1 MVNEKQLFKIML
13 LSKTSN
19 SSLKIREQELL
30 LQQYRKGDEISVLNS
45 AILQVYRGVVQLSR
59 IQPDGRE
66 IISGWVTAN
75 GVFGNI
81 AENTSLDR
89 AVALGDVYVKRYS
102 AHDVARSPLL
112 ARQFLAQFSDR
123 LLKSQQLLTI
133 IATSKVED
141 RLKNLL
147 SLLKQEIG
155 QSVEDGIR
163 LPVRFTHQHLAEAIH
178 TTRVTVTRILGD
190 FQEQNLVYFDR
201 DRHII
206 IQGLSGSDVL

>member
-1 MVNEKQLFKIML
+1 ML
-13 LSKTSN
+13 LSQASS
-19 SSLKIREQELL
+19 SSLKTREKELL
-30 LQQYRKGDEISVLNS
+30 LQHYRKGDEIYVQNS
-45 AILQVYRGVVQLSR
+45 QIWQVYRGVVQLSR
-59 IQPDGRE
+59 IQPDGGE

-75 GVFGNI
+75 GVFGNLV
-81 AENTSLDR
+81 ENTSLNR
-89 AVALGDVYVKRYS
+89 AVALGDVYAKRYS
-102 AHDVARSPLL
+102 AHDMVEYPML

-133 IATSKVED
+133 IAISKVED
-141 RLKNLL
+141 RLKDLL
-147 SLLKQEIG
+147 SFLKQEIG

-190 FQEQNLVYFDR
+190 FQAQNLVYFDR

-206 IQGLSGSDVL
+206 LRGLSEGDTRLATNIIK

>member
-1 MVNEKQLFKIML
+1 ML
-13 LSKTSN
+13 LSQTS
-19 SSLKIREQELL
+19 SSNLRQREKELP
-30 LQQYRKGDEISVLNS
+30 LQQYRRRDEISVSNS
-45 AILQVYRGVVQLSR
+45 EIWQVYRGVVQLSR

-81 AENTSLDR
+81 TDNALLHR
-89 AVALGDVYVKRYS
+89 AVALGEVYAKRYS
-102 AHDVARSPLL
+102 TYDVVRYPLL

-141 RLKNLL
+141 RLRDLL

-201 DRHII
+201 DRHMI
-206 IQGLSGSDVL
+206 IQGLWSSTL